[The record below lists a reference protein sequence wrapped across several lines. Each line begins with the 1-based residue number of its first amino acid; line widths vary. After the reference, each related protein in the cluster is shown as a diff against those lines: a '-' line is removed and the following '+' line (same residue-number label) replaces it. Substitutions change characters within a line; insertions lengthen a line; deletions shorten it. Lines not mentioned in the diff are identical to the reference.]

1 MTGLPDT
8 HPLVLYSRGQI
19 TRQVA
24 IDALKVRDYAELL
37 VALGDA
43 DLSMPMPSDEQIAA
57 EVETFRNWST
67 AICNNSGAIF
77 RFCP

>member
-1 MTGLPDT
+1 MTVLPDT

-24 IDALKVRDYAELL
+24 VDRMKFRDYATLL

-43 DLSMPMPSDEQIAA
+43 DLPMPMPSDEQIEK
-57 EVETFRNWST
+57 EVETFRVLMRT
-67 AICNNSGAIF
+67 
-77 RFCP
+77 